1 MPIMGERKLSFKPID
16 LREAD
21 FKRAV
26 NAFVKYAPEMR
37 TEFLEYWSEP
47 DRAVNP
53 RMRFEKEKTWD
64 LGRRLGRWERS
75 EFNKTKGQA
84 PVVHMMQPKKDKE
97 PEPITDIDR
106 LDTLLVKYAEIPI
119 FYSIERLSTK
129 WPAEALTNCYNAI
142 KENKLWDP
150 RITKQDL
157 EGLEE
162 RKLKATVIVRT
173 LDYYGCK
180 GWMFSDTIKA
190 REKRK

>member
-1 MPIMGERKLSFKPID
+1 MGERKLSFKPID

-26 NAFVKYAPEMR
+26 NAFVKYSSDMR

-47 DRAVNP
+47 DRAANP

-64 LGRRLGRWERS
+64 LGRRLGRWDRNP
-75 EFNKTKGQA
+75 FNKTKGKA
-84 PVVHMMQPKKDKE
+84 PVVHMMQPKKEMQPD
-97 PEPITDIDR
+97 PITDIDR
-106 LDTLLVKYAEIPI
+106 LDTLLVKYAEIPT
-119 FYSIERLSTK
+119 FYTIERLSTK
-129 WPAEALTNCYNAI
+129 WPGDALSRCYNVI

-162 RKLKATVIVRT
+162 RRLKATVIIRT

-180 GWMFSDTIKA
+180 GWMFSDTIKM
-190 REKRK
+190 RNRKV